1 KLQTLFE
8 QFAINSNKHT
18 IERDTRVY
26 TNLINRSNMVA
37 GQFRITNQNFWHGLK
52 DTNSESYKLLSKSI
66 EREMDQLFLNSVWA
80 REFNRSEVISLS
92 DGSLVVRARFYL
104 NTPDTSA
111 AKKLGSVFLR
121 GLHKRHN
128 QEWLGPYTVDITSI
142 RFAEVLVDSAVLIVT
157 PSSPTFSHSTSTTTT
172 RIRTIALDNTTK
184 RPNVGWGEWGP
195 WSSCSPCS
203 PNYDQI
209 RTRKCRLGNGKGLLV
224 SNNDLCLPEDHYLL
238 QGEKGNMETRPCQ
251 CEFGEEIFEN
261 DEKDESYIDIFQDD
275 YTESTTD
282 LSSLKTSTS
291 KLREKKIDEE
301 RFFSEENEEDQR
313 EEDAFKLGICD
324 ACGPGQVCV
333 ALAGQSFPT
342 CRPEKNPNDPTGC
355 GGLCLKDV
363 EVCQALGSRA
373 FQCHSSSQCLDDEW
387 RCVDGLCIPQAKR
400 CDGHLNCYDRS
411 DENMCDLIF
420 NYKYKCVTVTQI
432 KCSSDEF
439 HCGNQTS
446 CLPQSAKCDG
456 NVDCWDGLDEANC
469 SNAFFNNWNSRSLRF
484 STYS

>member
-1 KLQTLFE
+1 
-8 QFAINSNKHT
+8 
-18 IERDTRVY
+18 
-26 TNLINRSNMVA
+26 
-37 GQFRITNQNFWHGLK
+37 
-52 DTNSESYKLLSKSI
+52 
-66 EREMDQLFLNSVWA
+66 MDQLFLNSVWA

-209 RTRKCRLGNGKGLLV
+209 RTRKCRLENGKGLLV
-224 SNNDLCLPEDHYLL
+224 SNNDLCLPEDLYLL

-251 CEFGEEIFEN
+251 CEFGEEIFDN
-261 DEKDESYIDIFQDD
+261 DEKDESYIDVFQDD

-291 KLREKKIDEE
+291 KLREKKIDEQ

-313 EEDAFKLGICD
+313 EEDAFKLGN
-324 ACGPGQVCV
+324 V
-333 ALAGQSFPT
+333 
-342 CRPEKNPNDPTGC
+342 
-355 GGLCLKDV
+355 
-363 EVCQALGSRA
+363 
-373 FQCHSSSQCLDDEW
+373 HSLS
-387 RCVDGLCIPQAKR
+387 
-400 CDGHLNCYDRS
+400 
-411 DENMCDLIF
+411 
-420 NYKYKCVTVTQI
+420 
-432 KCSSDEF
+432 
-439 HCGNQTS
+439 
-446 CLPQSAKCDG
+446 LPLFYLH
-456 NVDCWDGLDEANC
+456 VYFLL
-469 SNAFFNNWNSRSLRF
+469 F
-484 STYS
+484 